1 MSKLLANN
9 YRYRRSFAKTLPSV
23 DVDNLIAIQ
32 LRSYE
37 EFLQQDVH
45 PKERKNVGLQAVF
58 NSVFPISDFSNRARL
73 NFKHYELQAPNN
85 DVDEVRERG
94 QTYAA
99 QLKVTVEMKIYN
111 INPETY

>member
-45 PKERKNVGLQAVF
+45 PKE
-58 NSVFPISDFSNRARL
+58 
-73 NFKHYELQAPNN
+73 
-85 DVDEVRERG
+85 
-94 QTYAA
+94 
-99 QLKVTVEMKIYN
+99 
-111 INPETY
+111 